1 MLDLNLCTAQ
11 NTSDKSYG
19 SGIASENAFFFEAQL
34 LYNEV
39 KLVLLFL
46 ALKGKSHVLS
56 LLVLFLSNIT
66 AIPELPRNVRTTSE
80 LWQCVIGQCV
90 NFWFVYGG

>member
-1 MLDLNLCTAQ
+1 ML
-11 NTSDKSYG
+11 
-19 SGIASENAFFFEAQL
+19 FFFEAQL
-34 LYNEV
+34 LYTEV